1 MMYECRLPLAESEL
15 AIMTSFPPC
24 REALAQGKLVSAAEL
39 SDQRPTLV
47 FLHGWH
53 DNAASF
59 TPLFEPLSAAFHLV
73 SVDWPGHGL
82 SEHRGTD
89 NYYYFMDYVDDLAQI
104 RQALAGQ
111 SVILVGHS
119 LGALVAAAYAGAF
132 PETLAGLVLIEGL
145 APLCENAELAADRLR
160 QGIESRMKRRQ
171 RVSKRLKLD
180 SFQAALT
187 VRCRINGLDA
197 EQLRPLVQRATYRD
211 GDHWYWRHDDKL
223 RCDSLIRMTEMQAK
237 TLMSGI
243 ACPVLSVLG
252 ERGFTYLKEPDAGLS
267 WVPQA
272 AQITVPG
279 GHHCH
284 LESPRQVCEQIL
296 LFTSKIKKLV

>member
-1 MMYECRLPLAESEL
+1 MYECRLSLAELEL
-15 AIMTSFPPC
+15 AIMTSFSPC
-24 REALAQGKLVSAAEL
+24 REVLAQGKLVPETSI

-59 TPLFEPLSAAFHLV
+59 TPLFEPLIQAFHLV
-73 SVDWPGHGL
+73 AIDWPGHGL
-82 SEHRGTD
+82 SAHRGSD
-89 NYYYFMDYVDDLAQI
+89 NYAYFPDYVDDLAQV

-111 SVILVGHS
+111 SVIVVGHS

-132 PETLAGLVLIEGL
+132 PEAVAGLVLIEGL
-145 APLCENAELAADRLR
+145 SPLHEKAELAAERLR
-160 QGIESRMKRRQ
+160 QGVESRMKRRQ
-171 RVSKRLKLD
+171 RASTRLKLD

-187 VRCRINGLDA
+187 VRCRVNGLSA
-197 EQLRPLVQRATYRD
+197 AQLRPLVQRATYRD

-223 RCDSLIRMTEMQAK
+223 RCDSLIRMTKTQAK
-237 TLMSGI
+237 TLLSGI
-243 ACPVLSVLG
+243 KCPVLSVLG
-252 ERGFTYLKEPDAGLS
+252 EQGFSYLKEPDAGLS
-267 WVPQA
+267 WISQA
-272 AQITVPG
+272 EQITVPG

-284 LESPRQVCEQIL
+284 LESPQQVCEQIL